1 MKANLKKNL
10 VASTVSSILLGVA
23 GLGVSSGALA
33 TNAPNAPCPDVGYAT
48 AGCDLIIT
56 LNNNGT
62 ASISNGPSSTLP
74 ASGPPNYLRT
84 GTYDGSD
91 DTLIG
96 VVNNSNGTVNSIF
109 LSSSSN
115 SIFGFDRDG
124 ISANPNPTSKLPGLV
139 LPGDSGASHGSGYSG
154 TDSMLGSYDLKGPLN
169 SFSSISSNYMSG
181 DVNFGSG
188 LAAGGSAFFS
198 LEEPLS
204 TASFTATPVSA
215 PEPGSLAIFAA
226 GLAGFAGLGWMRRRR
241 RKS

>member
-33 TNAPNAPCPDVGYAT
+33 TNAPNAPCPNVGYAT

-56 LNNNGT
+56 LNANGT
-62 ASISNGPSSTLP
+62 ATVSSGPSANLS
-74 ASGPPNYLRT
+74 N